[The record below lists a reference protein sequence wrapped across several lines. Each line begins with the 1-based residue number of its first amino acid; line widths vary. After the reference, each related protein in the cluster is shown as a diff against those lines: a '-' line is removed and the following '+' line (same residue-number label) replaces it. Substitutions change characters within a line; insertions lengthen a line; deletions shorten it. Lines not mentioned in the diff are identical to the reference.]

1 MHTDDLPCAPLEF
14 HLILPDMCS
23 AGILEQFIR
32 ARNRAG
38 LGIFKSLKIPYQND
52 LEHGNG
58 TFLWTDGY
66 KYSGGWE
73 LGIKSGYGEYFY
85 NNGDVYRGMVSF

>member
-1 MHTDDLPCAPLEF
+1 M
-14 HLILPDMCS
+14 
-23 AGILEQFIR
+23 
-32 ARNRAG
+32 
-38 LGIFKSLKIPYQND
+38 
-52 LEHGNG
+52 EHGNG